1 MTPVLIIAEAGVNHN
16 GSLDVALQM
25 VDVAVA
31 AGADAVKFQTFKST
45 KEISKYA
52 EKAEYQ
58 KTATG
63 TAESFLEMAIKLEL
77 DEAAHRRL
85 LAYCRERAIT
95 FLSSPFETDSIDFLH
110 ALGIDLIKVSS
121 GQVTNLPFLRHLG
134 ALKKQIILST
144 GMATLAEVAAAID
157 VLVAAGTRRD
167 DISVLH
173 CTTAYPTP
181 YEDVNL
187 NAMITMRDA
196 FGLQVGYSD
205 HTLGIE
211 VPVAAV
217 AMGARI
223 IEKHFTLDRRM
234 AGPDHSASLEPGE
247 LAAMVKAIRH
257 IEQAMGDG
265 VKRPARSEGA
275 NTPLARRSIVAAR
288 FIKKGE
294 VLSADAITVKS
305 PATGLSPMRWD
316 EVVGAAAKQDFE
328 EDQVIEL

>member
-1 MTPVLIIAEAGVNHN
+1 MTPVFIIAEAGVNHN
-16 GSLDVALQM
+16 GSLDLALQM
-25 VDVAVA
+25 VDVAVR

-45 KEISKYA
+45 KEISKHA

-63 TAESFLEMAIKLEL
+63 TAESFLDMAIKLEL
-77 DEAAHRRL
+77 DGPAHRRL
-85 LAYCRERAIT
+85 LAHCQARGIM
-95 FLSSPFETDSIDFLH
+95 FLSSPFETDSIDFLN
-110 ALGIDLIKVSS
+110 ALGLDIMKVSS
-121 GQVTNLPFLRHLG
+121 GQVTNLPFLRHIG

-144 GMATLAEVAAAID
+144 GMATLEEVKTAVE
-157 VLVAAGTRRD
+157 VLVASGTARD
-167 DISVLH
+167 AISVLH

-181 YEDVNL
+181 FEDVNL
-187 NAMITMRDA
+187 RAMLTMRDA
-196 FGLQVGYSD
+196 FGLPVGYSD

-211 VPVAAV
+211 VPIAAV

-234 AGPDHSASLEPGE
+234 EGPDHSASLEPDE
-247 LAAMVKAIRH
+247 LAAMVTAIRH
-257 IEQAMGDG
+257 IEVAMGDG

-294 VLSADAITVKS
+294 VFSADAITVKS
-305 PATGLSPMRWD
+305 PAIGLSPMRWD
-316 EVVGAAAKQDFE
+316 DVIGTVAKHDFE

>member
-1 MTPVLIIAEAGVNHN
+1 MKPVFIIAEAGVNHN
-16 GSLDVALQM
+16 GSLDLALQM
-25 VDVAVA
+25 VDVAVR

-45 KEISKYA
+45 KEISKHA

-58 KTATG
+58 KTSTG
-63 TAESFLEMAIKLEL
+63 TAESFLDMAIKLEL

-85 LAYCRERAIT
+85 LAYCQERGIM
-95 FLSSPFETDSIDFLH
+95 FLSSPFETDSIDFLD
-110 ALGIDLIKVSS
+110 ALGLDVMKVSS
-121 GQVTNLPFLRHLG
+121 GQVTNLPFLRHIG

-144 GMATLAEVAAAID
+144 GMATLEEVKTAIE
-157 VLVAAGTRRD
+157 VLVAAGTVRD
-167 DISVLH
+167 AISVLH

-181 YEDVNL
+181 FEDVNL
-187 NAMITMRDA
+187 RAMLTMRDA
-196 FGLQVGYSD
+196 FGLPVGYSD

-211 VPVAAV
+211 VPIAAV
-217 AMGARI
+217 AMGAVI

-234 AGPDHSASLEPGE
+234 EGPDHSASLEPDE
-247 LAAMVKAIRH
+247 LVAMVTAIRH
-257 IEQAMGDG
+257 IEVAMGDG

-294 VLSADAITVKS
+294 VFSADAITVKS

-316 EVVGAAAKQDFE
+316 DVIGAVAKHDFE

>member
-1 MTPVLIIAEAGVNHN
+1 MTPVFIIAEAGVNHN
-16 GSLDVALQM
+16 GSLDLALQM
-25 VDVAVA
+25 VDVAVR

-45 KEISKYA
+45 KEISKHA

-58 KTATG
+58 KTTTG
-63 TAESFLEMAIKLEL
+63 TAESFLDMAIKLEL

-85 LAYCRERAIT
+85 LAYCRERGIM
-95 FLSSPFETDSIDFLH
+95 FLSSPFEKDSIDFLN
-110 ALGIDLIKVSS
+110 ALGLGMMKVSS
-121 GQVTNLPFLRHLG
+121 GQVTNLPFLRHIG
-134 ALKKQIILST
+134 GLKKQIILST
-144 GMATLAEVAAAID
+144 GMATLEEVKTAIE
-157 VLVAAGTRRD
+157 VLVAAGTARD
-167 DISVLH
+167 AISVLH

-181 YEDVNL
+181 FEDVNL
-187 NAMITMRDA
+187 RAMLTMRDA
-196 FGLQVGYSD
+196 FGLPVGYSD

-211 VPVAAV
+211 VPIAAV

-223 IEKHFTLDRRM
+223 IEKHFTLDRGM
-234 AGPDHSASLEPGE
+234 EGPDHSASLEPDE
-247 LAAMVKAIRH
+247 LAAMVTAIRH
-257 IEQAMGDG
+257 IELAMGDG

-294 VLSADAITVKS
+294 VFSADAITVKS

-316 EVVGAAAKQDFE
+316 DVIGAVAKQDFE